1 VALAGPA
8 NQLLIWGI
16 LFGLIKLKLIS
27 ISPDNQIFYILIIQI
42 LMVNLY
48 WPLFNLLPIF
58 PLDGGRVVRES
69 AMALLGNRGMRA
81 SLWVSIVICGGM
93 IAWIVAA
100 GGSMFNAM
108 IFGMMLAN
116 NIQEIQFLRD
126 QDRYRDPSDWRS

>member
-1 VALAGPA
+1 LAGPA

-16 LFGLIKLKLIS
+16 LFGLLKLKLIS
-27 ISPDNQIFYILIIQI
+27 IPPDNQIFYILIIQI

>member
-1 VALAGPA
+1 
-8 NQLLIWGI
+8 
-16 LFGLIKLKLIS
+16 
-27 ISPDNQIFYILIIQI
+27 
-42 LMVNLY
+42 MVNLY